1 MRTFR
6 AVIDALGGPAAY
18 ARGIMAIDGRVGMT
32 VAYAPHLRRRNSIPP
47 KFWPATV
54 KLAEIRG
61 MPGVTHET
69 LTAIYAA
76 EQAKRR
82 KAKDDEPKRAKRA

>member
-6 AVIDALGGPAAY
+6 AVIDALGGPSAY
-18 ARGIMAIDGRVGMT
+18 ARGIIAIDGRLGMT
-32 VAYAPHLRRRNSIPP
+32 VQYAPHLRRRNSIPP

-54 KLAEIRG
+54 KLAAKHG
-61 MPGVTHET
+61 LTGVTHET

-76 EQAKRR
+76 ERVRRR
-82 KAKDDEPKRAKRA
+82 KAKANQPAA